1 MKRIAVPALLI
12 GTMLPSGA
20 TAAPAATRV
29 AYATEGP
36 ARGPLCGL
44 DALDSSGESRSG
56 TLVAGPL
63 ALVDPTHP
71 GAVHRGTV
79 TCTVQVGG
87 ALHSAPDTVAV
98 TGRTATAAVGAY
110 GRAAFAATG
119 PVYLCTQVVID
130 GTPLYW
136 DDDGTPAGLRSRWSP
151 SAAAR
156 CGLAAGATGDDP
168 YGLVTHAVEGLP
180 PVTSG
185 CSDGKDND
193 DDGAADYPADTGCS
207 DLLDPTESPLPIQ
220 CSDGR
225 DNDADGLADYPAD
238 PGCMDPLDP
247 DEDAV
252 RTPFACSDGIDNDA
266 DGLVDY
272 PSDKDCA
279 TPVGV
284 TEDATGCTAAAGHTA
299 CATLVPTSLVQRF
312 AVRVPVT
319 NWSHVVGYLDTYQFT
334 LPAGPVEVPC
344 LVLTKGAVTL
354 NPCQDL
360 GGRYVSRGPALVD
373 EYLGEAK
380 GLPAVPFATIGI
392 CTADLVVTVDGYATT
407 GPPAYT
413 VC

>member
-1 MKRIAVPALLI
+1 MDNN
-12 GTMLPSGA
+12 M
-20 TAAPAATRV
+20 
-29 AYATEGP
+29 
-36 ARGPLCGL
+36 
-44 DALDSSGESRSG
+44 
-56 TLVAGPL
+56 
-63 ALVDPTHP
+63 
-71 GAVHRGTV
+71 
-79 TCTVQVGG
+79 
-87 ALHSAPDTVAV
+87 
-98 TGRTATAAVGAY
+98 
-110 GRAAFAATG
+110 
-119 PVYLCTQVVID
+119 
-130 GTPLYW
+130 
-136 DDDGTPAGLRSRWSP
+136 
-151 SAAAR
+151 
-156 CGLAAGATGDDP
+156 
-168 YGLVTHAVEGLP
+168 
-180 PVTSG
+180 
-185 CSDGKDND
+185 DGKT
-193 DDGAADYPADTGCS
+193 DYPT
-207 DLLDPTESPLPIQ
+207 
-220 CSDGR
+220 
-225 DNDADGLADYPAD
+225 D
-238 PGCMDPLDP
+238 PGCSSPTDNTETTVCPGAMCP
-247 DEDAV
+247 
-252 RTPFACSDGIDNDA
+252 ACSDGIDNDA